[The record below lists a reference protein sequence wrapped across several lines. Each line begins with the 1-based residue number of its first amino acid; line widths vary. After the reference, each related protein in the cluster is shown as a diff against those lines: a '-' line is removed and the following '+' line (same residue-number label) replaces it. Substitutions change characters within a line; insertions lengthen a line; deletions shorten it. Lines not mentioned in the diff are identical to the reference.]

1 MTQPIASV
9 ATKTAAGKYK
19 PIAELGRGGMATV
32 FLAVAQ
38 GPAGFNKLQVIKRLR
53 PSLAADPEF
62 LNMFVEE
69 ARLAAR
75 ITHPNVVQTNE
86 VGFDGQYYF
95 IAMEYLDGQTLEA
108 IGRKEGDTAMP
119 LPMRLHV

>member
-1 MTQPIASV
+1 MTQPPQSTV
-9 ATKTAAGKYK
+9 AAVPKTSAKYK
-19 PIAELGRGGMATV
+19 PIAELGRGGMATA

-38 GPAGFNKLQVIKRLR
+38 GPAGFNKLQVVKRLR

-69 ARLAAR
+69 ARLSAR
-75 ITHPNVVQTNE
+75 ISHPNVVQTNE

-95 IAMEYLDGQTLEA
+95 IAMEY
-108 IGRKEGDTAMP
+108 
-119 LPMRLHV
+119 